1 MDWFEKARKERQGDY
16 LTRWYEDEKSK
27 RTSEEPAY
35 IVMMA
40 KEFYWAV
47 LPYTNDG
54 CLTMTQLGLDTKN
67 APFIRKKRTMRGVEY
82 AIAFVSQNE

>member
-1 MDWFEKARKERQGDY
+1 MNRMDWFDRAKCDY
-16 LTRWYEDEKSK
+16 LWRWYADEKSK
-27 RTSEEPAY
+27 RTPEEPAY

-54 CLTMTQLGLDTKN
+54 CLTMTQLGRDAKN
-67 APFIRKKRTMRGVEY
+67 VPFIRKRKSRGVEY
-82 AIAFVSQNE
+82 AIAFVS